1 MKALIIGLTLFTSIS
16 TFAETVDLRS
26 ANSISCQSDGLGSF
40 YLANLQSNPIIV
52 SSTAKNIKL
61 TGRAK
66 NSINFSY
73 SDYKGYNFKM
83 IFNKIVKHEDESGH
97 LYNKLSGVFV
107 NGDTQTAIECFA
119 E

>member
-1 MKALIIGLTLFTSIS
+1 MKTLIIGLTLFTSIS
-16 TFAETVDLRS
+16 TFAETVDLRF

-40 YLANLQSNPIIV
+40 YLTNLQSNPIIV
-52 SSTAKNIKL
+52 SSTTKNIKL
-61 TGRAK
+61 TGRTK
-66 NSINFSY
+66 NSISFSY

-83 IFNKIVKHEDESGH
+83 IFNKIVKHEDESGY

-107 NGDTQTAIECFA
+107 NGDTQNAIECLA